1 MKTLHDK
8 IVLVTGGGRGI
19 GRSISLR
26 LAGMGATVGINYVSN
41 ADAAEQTLLAVREQG
56 GEGFL
61 SCFDVS
67 DGGAVQQAVK
77 EITESRGP
85 VDILINNAGITRDGL
100 MARMKDDDWDRV
112 LDTNLKGAF
121 TCSKAVMKGM
131 MKKRW
136 GRIINITS
144 VIGFLGNAGQVN
156 YAAAKAGLVG
166 LTKSM
171 ARELAAR
178 NITVNCVAPGYI
190 ITDMTGMLNEESKDA
205 ILAQIPLAKL
215 GIPEDVAAVV
225 AYLASPESGYM
236 TGQTLHINGGMYM
249 GN

>member
-1 MKTLHDK
+1 MKQLEGK
-8 IVLVTGGGRGI
+8 IALVTGGSRGI
-19 GRSISLR
+19 GRKICER
-26 LAGMGATVGINYVSN
+26 LAAMDAIVGVNYVSN
-41 ADAAEQTLLAVREQG
+41 AAAAEETLAAIEKIG
-56 GEGFL
+56 GKGFL
-61 SCFDVS
+61 TCFDVADS
-67 DGGAVQQAVK
+67 GSVQQAVK
-77 EITESRGP
+77 DITATHGP
-85 VDILINNAGITRDGL
+85 IDILVNNAGITRDGL
-100 MARMKDDDWDRV
+100 MARMSEQDWDNV
-112 LDTNLKGAF
+112 LNTNLKGAF

-156 YAAAKAGLVG
+156 YASAKAGLVG

-171 ARELAAR
+171 AREIAAR

-190 ITDMTGMLNEESKDA
+190 VTEMTGALADDIQEA
-205 ILAQIPLAKL
+205 IKAQIPLGTL
-215 GIPEDVAAVV
+215 GQPDDVAAAV

-236 TGQTLHINGGMYM
+236 TGQTLHVNGGMYM

>member
-1 MKTLHDK
+1 MKVLEDK
-8 IVLVTGGGRGI
+8 IALVTGGSRGI
-19 GRSISLR
+19 GREICMR
-26 LAGMGATVGINYVSN
+26 LAGMGALVGINYVSN
-41 ADAAEQTLLAVREQG
+41 AAAAGETLAAVEELG
-56 GEGFL
+56 GRGFL
-61 SCFDVS
+61 SGFDVS
-67 DGGAVQQAVK
+67 DGAAVQQAVK
-77 EITESRGP
+77 DIIETHGP

-100 MARMKDDDWDRV
+100 MARMKEEDWDSV

-156 YAAAKAGLVG
+156 YASAKAGLVG
-166 LTKSM
+166 LTRSM

-190 ITDMTGMLNEESKDA
+190 VTEMTGILAEDVQEA
-205 ILAQIPLAKL
+205 IKAQIPLGVL
-215 GIPEDVAAVV
+215 GQPEDVAAAV
-225 AYLASPESGYM
+225 AYIASPESGYM
-236 TGQTLHINGGMYM
+236 TGQTIHINGGMYM